1 MGQQSQRAKA
11 KLQSINAALES
22 GGLLEVKRT
31 INSGLA
37 PAEVAHLIESSPPKI
52 RKMLWELVD
61 TENEGEVLQHLSDE
75 ISASFLNEMSASQLV
90 DLTSE
95 LDTDDVVDLLQQ
107 LPEQLSNDVLQEMD
121 SEDRDRLEAVMFYPE
136 DSAGGL
142 MNTDTVTVRADI
154 TLDVVLRYLRRHRSL
169 PAMTDNILV
178 INRSHE
184 FIGILPINKLLVSDL
199 NQTVREVMTT
209 DTQVIHAN
217 MDEED
222 VAKIFERHD
231 LVSAPVIDS
240 AGKLIGRITIDDVV
254 DVIRDTADHSLMS
267 MAGLDEEEDTFAP
280 AFKTGRRRAV
290 WLGINLVTAFIASSV
305 IGLFDQTIE
314 RLVALAVLMPIVA
327 SMGGIAGSQVLTLV
341 IRGQALGHISSRNI
355 NWLMNRELAVG
366 FFNGL
371 LWALVIAAITFFWFN
386 DLQLAWI
393 IGAAIIINF
402 IVAALSGA
410 ALPIIL
416 KRQNIDPAL
425 AGGVLLTTITDVV
438 GFFAFL
444 GLASIFYL

>member
-11 KLQSINAALES
+11 KLHSINAALES

-61 TENEGEVLQHLSDE
+61 TKNEGEVLQHLSDE
-75 ISASFLNEMSASQLV
+75 ISASFLNAMSASQLV

-107 LPEQLSNDVLQEMD
+107 LPEQLSNDVLQGMD
-121 SEDRDRLEAVMFYPE
+121 SADRSRLEAVMFYPE

-142 MNTDTVTVRADI
+142 MNTDTVTVRADVK
-154 TLDVVLRYLRRHRSL
+154 LDVVLRYLRRHRSL
-169 PAMTDNILV
+169 PAMTDNLLV
-178 INRSHE
+178 INRGHE

-231 LVSAPVIDS
+231 LVSAPVVDS

-254 DVIRDTADHSLMS
+254 DVIRDTADHSMMS

-280 AFKTGRRRAV
+280 ALKTGRRRAV
-290 WLGINLVTAFIASSV
+290 WLGINLITAFIASAV

-355 NWLMNRELAVG
+355 TWLMNRELAVG

-371 LWALVIAAITFFWFN
+371 LWAFVIAGITFFWFN

-438 GFFAFL
+438 GFFSFL